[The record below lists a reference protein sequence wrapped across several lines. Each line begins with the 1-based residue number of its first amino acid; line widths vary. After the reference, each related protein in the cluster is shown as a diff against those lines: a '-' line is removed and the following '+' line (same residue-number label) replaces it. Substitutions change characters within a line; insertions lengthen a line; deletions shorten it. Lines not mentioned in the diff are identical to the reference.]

1 MWGRCEPGRVD
12 VMSKKWTGSELAM
25 MKILVSIELLLS
37 LLLDEVESLEMVA
50 GSFYKKAG

>member
-1 MWGRCEPGRVD
+1 
-12 VMSKKWTGSELAM
+12 MSKKWTGSELAM